1 MTNNIT
7 SLFSEEQIQAM
18 KAGENIAGSVNNGFT
33 GPETYNIT
41 SSVPIAGY
49 GTDIK
54 PRIRD
59 NKGNTII
66 QERVSRPR
74 VNDYNAQDA
83 KHKLEELNAQQKVA
97 EEQAA
102 LDPKKILA
110 SLNALDR
117 TVRRLS
123 KQVKALEAKNNDS

>member
-1 MTNNIT
+1 M
-7 SLFSEEQIQAM
+7 
-18 KAGENIAGSVNNGFT
+18 
-33 GPETYNIT
+33 
-41 SSVPIAGY
+41 
-49 GTDIK
+49 
-54 PRIRD
+54 
-59 NKGNTII
+59 
-66 QERVSRPR
+66 SRPR

-83 KHKLEELNAQQKVA
+83 KFKIAELNAQEKQA

-123 KQVKALEAKNNDS
+123 KQVKALEAKNNES